1 MTRRIFVLR
10 HGETEFN
17 ADKKLQGHCNSSLTS
32 KGSDQ
37 ARRVGTTLKQYVE
50 NRPFRVYSSTLG
62 RALQTSQIVC
72 EELNYSYE
80 NLNKEPRLKEFSLG
94 EWEQRTIPSLEQE
107 IPNLLAQ
114 NDWYLQAPNCET
126 YESVRERLSSWLS
139 DVAHDEDIVVVSHG
153 LTGIVLRGLLL
164 GMDYTQVWQQDLP
177 QDAFFII
184 EDGRITRVNCVDA
197 VAVVWLD

>member
-10 HGETEFN
+10 HGETAFN

-184 EDGRITRVNCVDA
+184 EDGRITRVNCLDTVE
-197 VAVVWLD
+197 VV

>member
-37 ARRVGTTLKQYVE
+37 ARRVGTTLKQYIE

-184 EDGRITRVNCVDA
+184 EDSRITRVNCVDA
-197 VAVVWLD
+197 VEVV

>member
-126 YESVRERLSSWLS
+126 YESVWERLSSWLS

-184 EDGRITRVNCVDA
+184 EDGRITRVNCVDT
-197 VAVVWLD
+197 VEVV

>member
-184 EDGRITRVNCVDA
+184 EDGRITRVSCVDT
-197 VAVVWLD
+197 VEVV

>member
-32 KGSDQ
+32 KGCDQ
-37 ARRVGTTLKQYVE
+37 ARRVGTMLKQYVE

-94 EWEQRTIPSLEQE
+94 EWEQRPIPSLVQE

-184 EDGRITRVNCVDA
+184 EDGRITRVNCLDTVE
-197 VAVVWLD
+197 VV

>member
-139 DVAHDEDIVVVSHG
+139 DVTHDEDIVVVSHG

-164 GMDYTQVWQQDLP
+164 GMNYTQVWQQDLP

-184 EDGRITRVNCVDA
+184 EDGRITRVNCVDTIEA
-197 VAVVWLD
+197 I

>member
-17 ADKKLQGHCNSSLTS
+17 ADKKLQGHCNSSLTP

-107 IPNLLAQ
+107 VPNLLAQ

-126 YESVRERLSSWLS
+126 YESVRDRLSSWLS
-139 DVAHDEDIVVVSHG
+139 DVTHDEDIVVVSHG

-184 EDGRITRVNCVDA
+184 EDGRITRVNCVDT
-197 VAVVWLD
+197 VEVV

>member
-32 KGSDQ
+32 KGSEQ

-126 YESVRERLSSWLS
+126 YESVRERLSSWLI

-184 EDGRITRVNCVDA
+184 EDGRITRVNCVDT
-197 VAVVWLD
+197 VEVV

>member
-32 KGSDQ
+32 KGRDQ

-197 VAVVWLD
+197 VEVV

>member
-114 NDWYLQAPNCET
+114 NGWYLQAPNCET

-184 EDGRITRVNCVDA
+184 EDGRITRVNCVDT
-197 VAVVWLD
+197 VEVV

>member
-17 ADKKLQGHCNSSLTS
+17 VDKKLQGHCNSSLTS

-197 VAVVWLD
+197 VEVV

>member
-1 MTRRIFVLR
+1 
-10 HGETEFN
+10 
-17 ADKKLQGHCNSSLTS
+17 
-32 KGSDQ
+32 
-37 ARRVGTTLKQYVE
+37 
-50 NRPFRVYSSTLG
+50 
-62 RALQTSQIVC
+62 
-72 EELNYSYE
+72 
-80 NLNKEPRLKEFSLG
+80 
-94 EWEQRTIPSLEQE
+94 
-107 IPNLLAQ
+107 LAQ

-184 EDGRITRVNCVDA
+184 EDGRINRVNCVDT
-197 VAVVWLD
+197 VEVV

>member
-62 RALQTSQIVC
+62 RALQTSQIVF

-184 EDGRITRVNCVDA
+184 EDSRITRVNCVDA
-197 VAVVWLD
+197 VEVV

>member
-197 VAVVWLD
+197 VAVV

>member
-37 ARRVGTTLKQYVE
+37 ARRVGTALKQYVE

-184 EDGRITRVNCVDA
+184 EDGRLTRVNCVDA
-197 VAVVWLD
+197 VEVV

>member
-32 KGSDQ
+32 KGCDQ

-184 EDGRITRVNCVDA
+184 EDGRITRVNCVDT
-197 VAVVWLD
+197 VEVI

>member
-80 NLNKEPRLKEFSLG
+80 NLNKDPRLKEFSLG

-197 VAVVWLD
+197 VEVV

>member
-10 HGETEFN
+10 HGETAFN

-184 EDGRITRVNCVDA
+184 EDGRITRVNCVDT
-197 VAVVWLD
+197 VEVV

>member
-10 HGETEFN
+10 HGETAFN

-62 RALQTSQIVC
+62 RALQTSKIVC

-80 NLNKEPRLKEFSLG
+80 NLNKDPRLKEFSLG

-139 DVAHDEDIVVVSHG
+139 YVAHDEDIVVVSHG

-197 VAVVWLD
+197 VAVV

>member
-1 MTRRIFVLR
+1 MTRKIFVLR

-184 EDGRITRVNCVDA
+184 EDGRLTRVNCVGA
-197 VAVVWLD
+197 VEVV

>member
-17 ADKKLQGHCNSSLTS
+17 ADKKLQGHCNSLLTS

-94 EWEQRTIPSLEQE
+94 EWEQRTIPSLVQE

-126 YESVRERLSSWLS
+126 YESVRERLSCWLS
-139 DVAHDEDIVVVSHG
+139 DVTHDEDIVVVSHG

-184 EDGRITRVNCVDA
+184 EDGRITRVNCVDT
-197 VAVVWLD
+197 VEVV

>member
-80 NLNKEPRLKEFSLG
+80 NLNKESRLKEFSLG

-139 DVAHDEDIVVVSHG
+139 DVTHDEDIVVVSHG

-184 EDGRITRVNCVDA
+184 EDGRLTRVNCVDA
-197 VAVVWLD
+197 VEVV

>member
-32 KGSDQ
+32 KGCDQ

-107 IPNLLAQ
+107 VPNLLAQ

-139 DVAHDEDIVVVSHG
+139 DVTHDEDIVVVSHG
-153 LTGIVLRGLLL
+153 LTGVVLRGLLL

-184 EDGRITRVNCVDA
+184 EDGRITRVNCVDTIE
-197 VAVVWLD
+197 VV

>member
-126 YESVRERLSSWLS
+126 YKSVRERLSSWLS

-164 GMDYTQVWQQDLP
+164 GMDYTQIWQQDLP

-184 EDGRITRVNCVDA
+184 EDGRITRVNCVDV
-197 VAVVWLD
+197 VAVV

>member
-107 IPNLLAQ
+107 VPNLLAQ

-139 DVAHDEDIVVVSHG
+139 DVTHDEDIVVVSHG

-184 EDGRITRVNCVDA
+184 EDGRLTRVNCVDA
-197 VAVVWLD
+197 VEVV

>member
-37 ARRVGTTLKQYVE
+37 ARRVGTTLKKYVE

-197 VAVVWLD
+197 VEVV

>member
-94 EWEQRTIPSLEQE
+94 EWEQRTIPSLVQE

-139 DVAHDEDIVVVSHG
+139 DVTHDEDIVVVSHG

-184 EDGRITRVNCVDA
+184 EDGRITRVNCVDT
-197 VAVVWLD
+197 VEVV

>member
-94 EWEQRTIPSLEQE
+94 EWEQRTIPSLVQE
-107 IPNLLAQ
+107 IPDLLAQ

-184 EDGRITRVNCVDA
+184 EDGRITRVNCVDT
-197 VAVVWLD
+197 VEVV

>member
-32 KGSDQ
+32 KGCDQ

-94 EWEQRTIPSLEQE
+94 EWEQRTIPSLVQE

-184 EDGRITRVNCVDA
+184 EDGRITRVNCLDTVE
-197 VAVVWLD
+197 VV

>member
-184 EDGRITRVNCVDA
+184 DDGRITRVNCVDA
-197 VAVVWLD
+197 VEVV

>member
-37 ARRVGTTLKQYVE
+37 ARRVGTTLKQYIE
-50 NRPFRVYSSTLG
+50 NRPFSVYSSTLG

-107 IPNLLAQ
+107 VPNLLAQ

-139 DVAHDEDIVVVSHG
+139 DVKHDEDIVVVSHG

-184 EDGRITRVNCVDA
+184 EDGRITRVNCVDT
-197 VAVVWLD
+197 VEVV

>member
-107 IPNLLAQ
+107 TPNLLAQ

-197 VAVVWLD
+197 VAVV

>member
-17 ADKKLQGHCNSSLTS
+17 ADKKLQGHCDSSLTS

-184 EDGRITRVNCVDA
+184 EDGRITRVNCVDT
-197 VAVVWLD
+197 VEVI

>member
-17 ADKKLQGHCNSSLTS
+17 ADRKLQGHCNSSLTS

-80 NLNKEPRLKEFSLG
+80 NLNKESRLKEFSLG

-139 DVAHDEDIVVVSHG
+139 DVVHDEDIVLVSHG

-184 EDGRITRVNCVDA
+184 EDGRITRVNCVDT
-197 VAVVWLD
+197 VEVI

>member
-50 NRPFRVYSSTLG
+50 NRSFRVYSSTLG

-107 IPNLLAQ
+107 VPNLLAQ

-139 DVAHDEDIVVVSHG
+139 DVTHDEDIVVVSHG

-184 EDGRITRVNCVDA
+184 EDGRITRVNCVDTIE
-197 VAVVWLD
+197 VV

>member
-17 ADKKLQGHCNSSLTS
+17 AVKKLQGHCNSSLTS

-94 EWEQRTIPSLEQE
+94 EWEQRTIPSLVQE

-197 VAVVWLD
+197 VAVV

>member
-32 KGSDQ
+32 KGCDQ

-139 DVAHDEDIVVVSHG
+139 DVAHDADIVVVSHG

-184 EDGRITRVNCVDA
+184 EDGRITRVNCVDT
-197 VAVVWLD
+197 VEVV

>member
-126 YESVRERLSSWLS
+126 YESVRERLSRWLS
-139 DVAHDEDIVVVSHG
+139 DVAHDEDIVAVSHG
-153 LTGIVLRGLLL
+153 LTGIVLRGLML

-184 EDGRITRVNCVDA
+184 EDGRITRVNCVDT
-197 VAVVWLD
+197 VEVV

>member
-32 KGSDQ
+32 KGCDQ

-107 IPNLLAQ
+107 IPKLLAQ

-139 DVAHDEDIVVVSHG
+139 DVTHDEDIVVVSHG

-184 EDGRITRVNCVDA
+184 EDGRITRVNCVDTIE
-197 VAVVWLD
+197 VV

>member
-153 LTGIVLRGLLL
+153 LTSIVLRGLLL

-184 EDGRITRVNCVDA
+184 EDGRITRVNCVDT
-197 VAVVWLD
+197 VEVV